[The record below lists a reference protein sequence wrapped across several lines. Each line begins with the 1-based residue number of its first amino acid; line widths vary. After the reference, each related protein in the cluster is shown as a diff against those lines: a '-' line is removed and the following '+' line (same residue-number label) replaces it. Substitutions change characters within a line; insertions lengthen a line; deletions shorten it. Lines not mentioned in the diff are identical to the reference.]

1 MNDSAP
7 IFIVSSPRSGSTLL
21 RLLLSAHSRIAIPP
35 PGFMFPLIYPFL
47 HTYGD
52 LSRTTNLDLLIED
65 VLEFQENKP
74 WPMPL
79 SVERVRTAMTEP
91 GFCGVYKA
99 LKRIWCDHHN
109 KPRWGEK
116 TPRNIYFM
124 AEILEC
130 FPSAQFLHICR
141 DGRDVAIDWMENLN
155 WPKNVYH
162 TALHWQE
169 SMRAIRPFRKKLNPA
184 QLFEVKYEV
193 LVRRPEDTLKEVCA
207 FLQEE
212 YEPTMFDFYR
222 QEETIRW
229 SESAFC
235 HRFLKNPINDNH
247 VGLYQERLSP
257 ADRGM
262 LAGLIG
268 EELKELGYPVE
279 EKPRQVTPEELRNYN
294 EDARAN
300 EVGTIKFKMR
310 HWEKRRQRRELGIWN
325 DEGLTKA
332 FG

>member
-1 MNDSAP
+1 
-7 IFIVSSPRSGSTLL
+7 
-21 RLLLSAHSRIAIPP
+21 
-35 PGFMFPLIYPFL
+35 
-47 HTYGD
+47 
-52 LSRTTNLDLLIED
+52 
-65 VLEFQENKP
+65 
-74 WPMPL
+74 
-79 SVERVRTAMTEP
+79 
-91 GFCGVYKA
+91 
-99 LKRIWCDHHN
+99 
-109 KPRWGEK
+109 
-116 TPRNIYFM
+116 
-124 AEILEC
+124 
-130 FPSAQFLHICR
+130 
-141 DGRDVAIDWMENLN
+141 
-155 WPKNVYH
+155 
-162 TALHWQE
+162 
-169 SMRAIRPFRKKLNPA
+169 
-184 QLFEVKYEV
+184 

-207 FLQEE
+207 FLQED

-235 HRFLKNPINDNH
+235 NRFLKNPVNDNH

-257 ADRGM
+257 ADREM